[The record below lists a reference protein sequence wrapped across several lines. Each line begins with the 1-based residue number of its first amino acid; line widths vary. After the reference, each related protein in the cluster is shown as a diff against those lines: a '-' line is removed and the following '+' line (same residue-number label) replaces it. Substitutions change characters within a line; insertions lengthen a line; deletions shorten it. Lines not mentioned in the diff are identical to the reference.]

1 MILILILGSFTLGL
15 DSPEWKEGR
24 IRASNKWT
32 VGFFRC
38 LLQVNNL
45 KEEENVNTCMVRHI
59 PVHRVGHMKKC
70 VNDIFCCLLSSTP
83 HDN

>member
-1 MILILILGSFTLGL
+1 MILILLLGSFTLGL

-45 KEEENVNTCMVRHI
+45 KEEEENVNTCMVRHI
-59 PVHRVGHMKKC
+59 YGGNMKQG
-70 VNDIFCCLLSSTP
+70 VNDICCCLLSSTP